1 MTLSKFEVTL
11 LTRLASGC
19 CRCVTVCASRSAVW
33 VISSCY
39 SFWYVSW
46 L

>member
-1 MTLSKFEVTL
+1 MYDVTL
-11 LTRLASGC
+11 LTRLTSGC
-19 CRCVTVCASRSAVW
+19 CRCVNVCASRAAGW

-39 SFWYVSW
+39 IFWYVSW